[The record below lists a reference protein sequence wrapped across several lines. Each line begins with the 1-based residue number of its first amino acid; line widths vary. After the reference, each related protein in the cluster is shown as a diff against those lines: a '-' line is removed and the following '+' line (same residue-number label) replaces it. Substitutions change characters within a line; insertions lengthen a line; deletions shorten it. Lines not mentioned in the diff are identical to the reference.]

1 MNFVVNM
8 QQYQY
13 NKTNH
18 ELYDNAV
25 TKITIVIIL
34 E

>member
-18 ELYDNAV
+18 KFYVNAV
-25 TKITIVIIL
+25 TKITIVITL
-34 E
+34 